1 MATFKFKTNI
11 KCNGCIA
18 TVTPYLNS
26 ESAIEKWSVDLQN
39 PEKILT
45 AEGNELSRETVI
57 KKVKQAGFA
66 IDSAA

>member
-26 ESAIEKWSVDLQN
+26 ESTIEKWNVNLQN
-39 PEKILT
+39 PEKVLT

-57 KKVKQAGFA
+57 GKVKLAGFTVGLVA
-66 IDSAA
+66 